1 MSPFFPY
8 SVVIETSSC
17 IRYVFEMAAV
27 WAASSLYQHTNIG
40 DRIFFRVPCGKGDG
54 CYFSKRT
61 ANNTLMP
68 PTVDRCTTD
77 SQSQH
82 IGRGVGR
89 APTDIATDS
98 VDRRSINSI
107 NTSTE
112 YRPILGRHI
121 GRLPVDT
128 SVERSTHT
136 WSTEAFITHDPNI

>member
-8 SVVIETSSC
+8 SVVIETSSS
-17 IRYVFEMAAV
+17 ITYIFEMAAV

-61 ANNTLMP
+61 ANNTPIP
-68 PTVDRCTTD
+68 PTVDRYTTD

-82 IGRGVGR
+82 IGREVSAECR
-89 APTDIATDS
+89 PTYRSIVSTDGLLLQQH
-98 VDRRSINSI
+98 VDRVSADTRS
-107 NTSTE
+107 T
-112 YRPILGRHI
+112 YRPRVL
-121 GRLPVDT
+121 
-128 SVERSTHT
+128 THT